1 MPGPL
6 RGGSLK
12 RHTSIAILG
21 LALLA
26 LVVHTLFGE
35 KGYLALRKQREEI
48 ERLQAEIDRLS
59 GENKRLL
66 EEIQALKT
74 DPEAVERVAR
84 EQLKMARP
92 GEKVIMLP
100 DKRTSD
106 QQEQRDNR
114 P

>member
-1 MPGPL
+1 M
-6 RGGSLK
+6 K
-12 RHTSIAILG
+12 RHASIAVLG

-48 ERLQAEIDRLS
+48 ERLQTEIERLS
-59 GENKRLL
+59 DENKRLL
-66 EEIQALKT
+66 GEIQALKT

-100 DKRTSD
+100 DKQASD
-106 QQEQRDNR
+106 QRNEKETK